1 MVDCVVLLVCVV
13 YGFVSTLICIYTY
26 VICLQ
31 YTRVKGCLLL
41 YCMLYVVCDVA
52 FVFFADSDFIVGVE
66 SNFKYFY

>member
-31 YTRVKGCLLL
+31 YTRVKGCWLL
-41 YCMLYVVCDVA
+41 YCMLYVVLCVA
-52 FVFFADSDFIVGVE
+52 VRVYRSQDFQ
-66 SNFKYFY
+66 F